1 MINVWNQYQCK
12 TTFDWSRYVSFYETG
27 IGRGMGF
34 RDSNQDTLGVVH
46 VLPKK
51 VRQRILDLAKNQ
63 FEDGHVYHL
72 YFPLTGEGGWPPY
85 AKEQMKFFSDDHLWL
100 ILSTCEYIKETGD
113 LTILNEDIKFV
124 EGSKASLYEHLKGS
138 IEFTLNH
145 MGKHD
150 LPLLGTADWNDPQ
163 SLPGPNNAAE
173 SVWAAMLFHK
183 VLLELTNL
191 CKEYKGGK
199 DAKAFAAIADKVK
212 SHVNETAWDG
222 NWYVRAYDDSGNPVG
237 SSKCKEGKIYVNT
250 QSWAVISQIASKE
263 RGLACMN
270 SVKKHL
276 DTEYGIMLLAPAYS
290 RYHPEI
296 GALTSYVPG
305 LKENASVWSHANAWA
320 ILAECILGRGDQAYA
335 YYRKLAPPT
344 KNKIGEIHKAEPYVY
359 AQTIAGKD
367 HPNFGTAR
375 QSWLTGTAAWMFKVA
390 TNWILGMR
398 PEYHGLLVD
407 PCIPKE
413 WTKFK
418 ITRRFRNCIYEIGVR
433 NPDHI
438 SKGIKNI
445 TVDGKKSKSNLID
458 CFADGKRHTALV
470 TMG

>member
-1 MINVWNQYQCK
+1 
-12 TTFDWSRYVSFYETG
+12 
-27 IGRGMGF
+27 
-34 RDSNQDTLGVVH
+34 
-46 VLPKK
+46 
-51 VRQRILDLAKNQ
+51 
-63 FEDGHVYHL
+63 
-72 YFPLTGEGGWPPY
+72 
-85 AKEQMKFFSDDHLWL
+85 
-100 ILSTCEYIKETGD
+100 
-113 LTILNEDIKFV
+113 
-124 EGSKASLYEHLKGS
+124 
-138 IEFTLNH
+138 
-145 MGKHD
+145 
-150 LPLLGTADWNDPQ
+150 
-163 SLPGPNNAAE
+163 
-173 SVWAAMLFHK
+173 
-183 VLLELTNL
+183 
-191 CKEYKGGK
+191 
-199 DAKAFAAIADKVK
+199 
-212 SHVNETAWDG
+212 
-222 NWYVRAYDDSGNPVG
+222 
-237 SSKCKEGKIYVNT
+237 
-250 QSWAVISQIASKE
+250 
-263 RGLACMN
+263 MN